1 MDALKRKNPLT
12 ESFLVQLD
20 VDLEALCVRIPKLR
34 DTFPRIDNNVSVVA
48 AAFIAMG

>member
-12 ESFLVQLD
+12 ESFIVQLD

-34 DTFPRIDNNVSVVA
+34 ETFPRMDNNVSAIA
-48 AAFIAMG
+48 AIFMDRC